1 VRPSRKGPTAF
12 NWASVTLGLTFL
24 YAPIVLLVL
33 YSFNASRLVTVWG
46 GFSTRWYSALAH
58 DAQMLDAVWVTLR
71 VGLLSAT
78 AATVLGV
85 LAAVALVRAGR
96 FKGRALF
103 SGMIYAPLVMPEVIL
118 GLSLLLLFVAFGLP
132 RGFWTVTISH
142 ATVTLCY
149 ATVVVQ
155 ARLASFDR
163 SLEEAA
169 QDLGCSPFM
178 AFMTVTLPN
187 IAPAVAAAWMLAFTL
202 SLDDL
207 VIASFTSGPGAT
219 TLPMRLYSQVR
230 LGVNPEI
237 NAVSTLLIG
246 VVATGVIA
254 VYLTQQRRRRP
265 AWVRRARP
273 CGAGRAAPSPGP

>member
-1 VRPSRKGPTAF
+1 MRRPSAF
-12 NWASVTLGLTFL
+12 NIAAVGLGLAFL
-24 YAPIVLLVL
+24 YAPIALLVL

-46 GFSTRWYSALAH
+46 GFSTRWYESLFRNE
-58 DAQMLDAVWVTLR
+58 QMLDAVWVTLR
-71 VGLLSAT
+71 VGVISAT
-78 AATVLGV
+78 IATVLGI
-85 LAAVALVRAGR
+85 LAAVALVRGGQFRGR
-96 FKGRALF
+96 LPF

-118 GLSLLLLFVAFGLP
+118 GLSLLLLFVGLGLP
-132 RGFWTVTISH
+132 RGFWTVTLSH

-149 ATVVVQ
+149 ATVVIQ
-155 ARLASFDR
+155 ARLQDFDL

-169 QDLGCSPFM
+169 RDLGCGPAE
-178 AFMTVTLPN
+178 AFLKVTLPN

-246 VVATGVIA
+246 AVATGVLA
-254 VYLTQQRRRRP
+254 VWLVQRRRG
-265 AWVRRARP
+265 AR
-273 CGAGRAAPSPGP
+273 

>member
-1 VRPSRKGPTAF
+1 MKRMPTAF
-12 NWASVTLGLTFL
+12 NWTSVVLGLGFL
-24 YAPIVLLVL
+24 YAPIFLLVL

-46 GFSTRWYSALAH
+46 GFSTRWYAALAR
-58 DAQMLDAVWVTLR
+58 DAQMLDAAWVTLR
-71 VGLLSAT
+71 VGLISASL
-78 AATVLGV
+78 ATVLGL
-85 LAAVALVRAGR
+85 LAAVTLVRAGR
-96 FKGRALF
+96 FRGGALLA
-103 SGMIYAPLVMPEVIL
+103 GMIYAPLVMPEVIL
-118 GLSLLLLFVAFGLP
+118 GLSLLLLFVALGLP
-132 RGFWTVTISH
+132 RGFWTVTVSH

-149 ATVVVQ
+149 ATVVIQ

-169 QDLGCSPFM
+169 QDLGCTPLR
-178 AFMTVTLPN
+178 AFLSVTLPN

-237 NAVSTLLIG
+237 NAVSTLLMG

-254 VYLTQQRRRRP
+254 LYLAQQGRRP
-265 AWVRRARP
+265 KR
-273 CGAGRAAPSPGP
+273 